1 MRHKPF
7 RRSLGIHLNTP
18 PKAPEAGQRPFR
30 GRRPAGRSGRRFE
43 QVAEFE
49 IERRNAP
56 QAATFDSG
64 QYGINLGSSANRQA
78 IDETFETP
86 CGRRSL
92 RSLPIFEKCVEIQAY
107 LRFR

>member
-1 MRHKPF
+1 VRRKPF
-7 RRSLGIHLNTP
+7 RRSIGIHLNAL

-30 GRRPAGRSGRRFE
+30 GRRPAGRCGRRFE

-49 IERRNAP
+49 IEHRDTP
-56 QAATFDSG
+56 QAAAFDSG
-64 QYGINLGSSANRQA
+64 QYGIDLGSTANRQA
-78 IDETFETP
+78 IDETLETP
-86 CGRRSL
+86 CSRRSL